1 MNLPT
6 LVLATLKSN
15 KRKAITGYDLTKII
29 NDLKLFMWQA
39 SHQQVYRELGKLEAS
54 GLVTHTVVPQVGKPD
69 RKEYQLTKQG
79 HEQLARLSQDA
90 HSLPPIRDK
99 LAAHI
104 VAAKTQSFELTEQLL
119 TDYEEK
125 REAHIEEMK
134 NKKSSTYARDW
145 LMSLLLERQ
154 IQIAEIDLAWIGKI
168 KYIAKCREIADQK
181 DNT

>member
-39 SHQQVYRELGKLEAS
+39 SHQQVYRELGKLESS

-69 RKEYQLTKQG
+69 RKEYELTKQG
-79 HEQLARLSQDA
+79 HEQLARLSQDT
-90 HSLPPIRDK
+90 HSLPAIRDK

-134 NKKSSTYARDW
+134 NKKSTYENDW
-145 LMSLLLERQ
+145 LMSSLLERQ
-154 IQIAEIDLAWIGKI
+154 IQMAEIDVAWINKI
-168 KYIAKCREIADQK
+168 KTFGQNRVQEEHQK
-181 DNT
+181 DSK